1 MIDGPLTENRA
12 EANVTLLDALSEGVV
27 LVGGGRVR
35 LINREAGR
43 LLAVAPAQAKGAPVI
58 AVLRDHRLERVLL
71 EGSARELD
79 MHGRRVV
86 AKAIPGGLSLLEVSA
101 LRRAQNEAREL
112 LAVLSHELRTPV
124 TTIRAAL
131 EALTCELP
139 PLQRERFLAHAKAET
154 ERLVRL
160 LDDLTVEVKPP
171 QLRRLSLAEV
181 SARAV
186 SLLGETFKQHGVTID
201 VKLPEL
207 TVLADSDKLL
217 QILINLLENAAIHGP
232 DDKTVRLFARQRG
245 AKERGAKESKTAAFI
260 EIVVQD
266 EGKPL
271 APETIDSLFEPHSRG
286 ATAKA
291 KGTGLGLYI
300 VRSIAERWGG
310 RAWGKALITG
320 NEFGVT
326 VPLAPG

>member
-1 MIDGPLTENRA
+1 MIDGPLAENRA

-71 EGSARELD
+71 EGSVRELD

-124 TTIRAAL
+124 TTIRSSL
-131 EALTCELP
+131 EALACDLSP
-139 PLQRERFLAHAKAET
+139 AQRQRFLAHAKAET

-186 SLLGETFKQHGVTID
+186 SLLDETFKQHGVTTD

-232 DDKTVRLFARQRG
+232 DNKTIHLCARRSG
-245 AKERGAKESKTAAFI
+245 TGGFVD
-260 EIVVQD
+260 IVVQD

-271 APETIDSLFEPHSRG
+271 SPETIDSLFEPHSRG
-286 ATAKA
+286 ATAKV

-310 RAWGKALITG
+310 KAWGEALVTG
-320 NEFGVT
+320 NEFGFT

>member
-1 MIDGPLTENRA
+1 M
-12 EANVTLLDALSEGVV
+12 
-27 LVGGGRVR
+27 
-35 LINREAGR
+35 
-43 LLAVAPAQAKGAPVI
+43 
-58 AVLRDHRLERVLL
+58 
-71 EGSARELD
+71 
-79 MHGRRVV
+79 
-86 AKAIPGGLSLLEVSA
+86 
-101 LRRAQNEAREL
+101 
-112 LAVLSHELRTPV
+112 
-124 TTIRAAL
+124 TTIRSAL
-131 EALTCELP
+131 EALAYELP
-139 PLQRERFLAHAKAET
+139 PAQREHFLGRAKAET

-160 LDDLTVEVKPP
+160 LADLTVDVKPP
-171 QLRRLSLAEV
+171 RLRRIALREV
-181 SARAV
+181 GDRAV
-186 SLLGETFKQHGVTID
+186 MLLQDTFAEHRVLATAA
-201 VKLPEL
+201 LPEL

-232 DDKTVRLFARQRG
+232 DDKTVRLFARKRG